1 VKLSNSPV
9 SIIKNGALKL
19 LFGGKH
25 RRELG
30 NFENI
35 YISLLGDNLRRLP
48 RFEKVLEVRQCENAL
63 FASL

>member
-1 VKLSNSPV
+1 M
-9 SIIKNGALKL
+9 L
-19 LFGGKH
+19 LFGGKQL
-25 RRELG
+25 RELG

-48 RFEKVLEVRQCENAL
+48 RFEKLLEVRQCENAL

>member
-1 VKLSNSPV
+1 M
-9 SIIKNGALKL
+9 L
-19 LFGGKH
+19 LFGGKQ

-48 RFEKVLEVRQCENAL
+48 RFEKLLEVRQCENAL